1 MERKITRKKCPRCQ
15 RVEGSLWIPKREVN
29 IAMSRLYVK
38 RKIVGKWKWY
48 EVGWICLRCG
58 YVEIEH
64 SQLPKI
70 KTYKSPVV
78 TEWGFK
84 SESLELG
91 ELDKCPTCGR
101 ALEGEEKEEV
111 SLRWKAITETY
122 KSALKSKT
130 LILE

>member
-1 MERKITRKKCPRCQ
+1 MERKILRKKCPRCH

-70 KTYKSPVV
+70 KTYKSYITTDYNYEP
-78 TEWGFK
+78 K
-84 SESLELG
+84 SEE
-91 ELDKCPTCGR
+91 
-101 ALEGEEKEEV
+101 ALE
-111 SLRWKAITETY
+111 
-122 KSALKSKT
+122 
-130 LILE
+130 